1 MILLP
6 YLTLF
11 VIALVGVVAAYISDR
26 HRFNHYA
33 ERLDGT
39 PISWPEFA
47 EMLDATGQRDEID
60 DAPSPTLTLSVGLF
74 FLATFG
80 LMLAFVYFL
89 DGPPLRPGQRE
100 AEAFAFSPEAAEA
113 IMLGLVALGLLI
125 GVALGFWM
133 RACAVSGVIPILLGL
148 LFFGLFIWFTSGWM
162 PKNSI
167 IASAAAAAFLA
178 ETIAMFPATVLAMWP

>member
-1 MILLP
+1 MIILP

-11 VIALVGVVAAYISDR
+11 VIALVGVVAAYLGDR

-60 DAPSPTLTLSVGLF
+60 DAPHPTLTLSVGLV
-74 FLATFG
+74 FLVTFG
-80 LMLAFVYFL
+80 LMLAFFYLL
-89 DGPPLRPGQRE
+89 DGRPLRPGQR
-100 AEAFAFSPEAAEA
+100 EAFAFSPEAAEV

-133 RACAVSGVIPILLGL
+133 RACAVSGAIPVLLGL
-148 LFFGLFIWFTSGWM
+148 LFFGLFVWFTSGWM

-167 IASAAAAAFLA
+167 IASAAAAAFLT